1 MKLARIGAVVALLA
15 AAVALGAAVRPGSAH
30 GSAAQ
35 PTEGDGITVSG
46 TGTGRAAPDQA
57 TFFFGVQTEGASAK
71 AALDANSAKMAL
83 VIAAIKRAGV
93 AEKDVQTQDV
103 SVMPRQDETGQISG
117 YFANNS
123 VQALV
128 RKLAGA
134 GAVVDAVVAAGAN
147 QSSGPSFD
155 QSRRDVVYRAAL
167 RAAVADAR
175 TKAEALAAES
185 NASLGRVMRI
195 VEGFAAEPVPMYGR
209 ALADSAKAST
219 PIEPGTQE
227 VQATVTVTFEL
238 S

>member
-15 AAVALGAAVRPGSAH
+15 GAVALGAVVRPGSAH

-35 PTEGDGITVSG
+35 PTDGITVSG

-57 TFFFGVQTEGASAK
+57 TFSFGVQTEGASAK
-71 AALDANSAKMAL
+71 GALDANSAKMAL
-83 VIAAIKRAGV
+83 VIAALKRAGV
-93 AEKDVQTQDV
+93 AEKDLQTQDV
-103 SVMPRQDETGQISG
+103 SVMPRQDDTGQISG

-128 RKLAGA
+128 RKLASA
-134 GAVVDAVVAAGAN
+134 GTVVDAAVAAGAN

-155 QSRRDVVYRAAL
+155 QSARDAIYRSAL

-175 TKAEALAAES
+175 SKAEALAAES
-185 NASLGRVMRI
+185 NASLGRVTRI
-195 VEGFAAEPVPMYGR
+195 IEGFAGGPVPIYGR

>member
-15 AAVALGAAVRPGSAH
+15 AAVALGAVVRPGSAH

-35 PTEGDGITVSG
+35 PTDGITVSG
-46 TGTGRAAPDQA
+46 TGTSRAAPDQA
-57 TFFFGVQTEGASAK
+57 TFSFGVQTEGASAK
-71 AALDANSAKMAL
+71 AALDANSAKMSL
-83 VIAAIKRAGV
+83 VIAALRRAGI
-93 AEKDVQTQDV
+93 AAKDLQTQDV
-103 SVMPRQDETGQISG
+103 SVMPRQDDTGQING

-134 GAVVDAVVAAGAN
+134 GAVVDAAVAAGAN

-155 QSRRDVVYRAAL
+155 QSRRDVVYRTAL

-185 NASLGRVMRI
+185 NASLGRVTRI
-195 VEGFAAEPVPMYGR
+195 VEGFAAEPVPMYDR
-209 ALADSAKAST
+209 AVAQSAKAET
-219 PIEPGTQE
+219 PVEPGTQE